1 LVSDPSRIAGVTGE
15 GMTMLR
21 DAFESYRPLDAKGSE
36 REGVQMLKRIRRL
49 PSPALVI
56 SIIALVVAVGGGTFA
71 IALNKHDTKKIVN
84 KQIEKK
90 APKLSVKRA
99 EKADKAKV
107 AKPIGPAGGDLT
119 GTYPD
124 PLIADGAVGNAK
136 LADDSVS
143 ASKLGG
149 TQQVVGAAVQVN
161 GPGNGTASVTC
172 PAGTQVLSGG
182 GGASS
187 FLVFGVESFQS
198 GNGWLWVARNSDNAP
213 HTIFATAVC
222 LNTP

>member
-1 LVSDPSRIAGVTGE
+1 
-15 GMTMLR
+15 MLN
-21 DAFESYRPLDAKGSE
+21 
-36 REGVQMLKRIRRL
+36 RIRRM

-56 SIIALVVAVGGGTFA
+56 SVIALVVAVGGGSYA
-71 IALNKHDTKKIVN
+71 IAALTNHDVKKIVN
-84 KQIEKK
+84 KQIKRK

-124 PLIADGAVGNAK
+124 PLIADGAVSTTK
-136 LADDSVS
+136 LADESVT
-143 ASKLGG
+143 AAKLGG
-149 TQQVVGAAVQVN
+149 TQQVVTSPAVQVA
-161 GPGNGTASVTC
+161 GPGNGTATVTC

-182 GGASS
+182 GGANS

-198 GNGWLWVARNSDNAP
+198 GNGWLWVARNTDNTP
-213 HTIFATAVC
+213 HNIFATAVC
-222 LNTP
+222 LS

>member
-1 LVSDPSRIAGVTGE
+1 
-15 GMTMLR
+15 
-21 DAFESYRPLDAKGSE
+21 
-36 REGVQMLKRIRRL
+36 MLKRIRRL

-56 SIIALVVAVGGGTFA
+56 SIIALVVAVGGGTYA

-90 APKLSVKRA
+90 APKLSVKHA

-124 PLIADGAVGNAK
+124 PTIADGVVDNAN
-136 LADDSVS
+136 LANESVS
-143 ASKLGG
+143 ASKLGP
-149 TQQVVGAAVQVN
+149 TQQAVGASVQVN

-172 PAGTQVLSGG
+172 PAGTQMLSGG
-182 GGASS
+182 GGATS
-187 FLVFGVESFQS
+187 FLVFGVESFQQ
-198 GNGWLWVARNSDNAP
+198 GNTWIWVARNTDNAP
-213 HTIFATAVC
+213 HNIFATAIC